1 MHPLRP
7 PDIGKTSNK
16 QGNNIK
22 CSINT
27 DRDYDS
33 MWEYKYT
40 FEGSTEIRTFVD
52 ERSWMTSEAFCER
65 ILEDI
70 FNGSAPCGLSTVNSK
85 ANISNIDTLNH
96 PIVVRRNYA
105 QKFKQQVPVVKKV
118 VPPKTRKRR
127 WKSPVRRWR
136 SKSPKVR
143 KISIN

>member
-1 MHPLRP
+1 
-7 PDIGKTSNK
+7 
-16 QGNNIK
+16 
-22 CSINT
+22 
-27 DRDYDS
+27 

-118 VPPKTRKRR
+118 VQPKTRKRR
-127 WKSPVRRWR
+127 WKSPVRRPPAILNH
-136 SKSPKVR
+136 SKSLAPHNFR
-143 KISIN
+143 KNAKGEIVKCGEGKQMENI